1 MLPFFVPHS
10 SSNIKPKRKKK
21 KESHFL
27 GWRFYGYKVFEKNT
41 ILPIGGWRFF
51 SKPEGLDLYSRKCG
65 LKQAALS
72 LLSDFIFLSS
82 SIHYMFKSYNLIS
95 GVNTPQER
103 ENTIGK
109 G

>member
-51 SKPEGLDLYSRKCG
+51 SKPEGLDLLAIETRRLFLICFFIY
-65 LKQAALS
+65 
-72 LLSDFIFLSS
+72 SDF
-82 SIHYMFKSYNLIS
+82 
-95 GVNTPQER
+95 
-103 ENTIGK
+103 
-109 G
+109 